1 MFNDHTYQHVT
12 SLGDRRTG
20 NLLSWL
26 VIFCII
32 FFSFLLLE
40 GGEIPSLNCLF
51 KVFFFSIGKV
61 VFCFFPWE

>member
-1 MFNDHTYQHVT
+1 MFNDHAYQHVT

-26 VIFCII
+26 VIFCFI
-32 FFSFLLLE
+32 FFWFLLLE
-40 GGEIPSLNCLF
+40 GGEIPSLVVYS
-51 KVFFFSIGKV
+51 KSFFFSTGKV